1 MNLGWGI
8 LTILL
13 ELCSLLL
20 VLLLLC
26 TKRLV
31 VNARR
36 FLIILLNKLG
46 IFRIKLSVFTVLVV
60 VLLKE
65 LGITELVV
73 AFSAVSPAL
82 VDDITVELFVLP
94 VSSNLDMDD
103 DDNNGGNNDDVGE
116 EDSKMDDQEG
126 VKLLGFPLNKL
137 KFCKLLNSVISSK
150 W

>member
-1 MNLGWGI
+1 M
-8 LTILL
+8 
-13 ELCSLLL
+13 
-20 VLLLLC
+20 
-26 TKRLV
+26 
-31 VNARR
+31 
-36 FLIILLNKLG
+36 G